1 MTRVSKQ
8 NAIKSEDCNENGF
21 PGELQQLIPKE
32 GQCVVCGCTWDNP
45 CYAQHVGPCWWV
57 DEEKT
62 LCSHCRYQILH
73 HSPYDELGRKLMEDG
88 RLWYKPSSILWTVT
102 KDNVIHTLSPQNRF
116 GTFPYRKEDINHNWC
131 NSAQLT
137 HEEAMWLTLEMR
149 PELTDFI

>member
-1 MTRVSKQ
+1 MRFVFVLVLFSGSVVLPIVLLKYFPQFWPHSFYVVMAIVTLAVVSLG
-8 NAIKSEDCNENGF
+8 D
-21 PGELQQLIPKE
+21 KE
-32 GQCVVCGCTWDNP
+32 
-45 CYAQHVGPCWWV
+45 
-57 DEEKT
+57 EET

-116 GTFPYRKEDINHNWC
+116 GTFPYRKEDVNHNWC

-149 PELTDFI
+149 PELTYFI